1 MRVAGVEWTSEVL
14 RVVVATARR
23 GALVI
28 DETRTVALADDE
40 AVDAALAEVAAAR
53 PSAVLAALP
62 AGAVAHRLLTLPFR
76 SDGHLRR
83 TVPLELRGHLPADP
97 GAGRVGYCVLERAAG
112 ASVVLAVLARD
123 EDVARA
129 RTRLAAA
136 GLALRELAAAPLAV
150 WTLVPGDDD
159 AALLVV
165 DGRDTTI
172 GIRTGGRPRRWH
184 LLSSPPDAPDELA
197 AEVAATLTT
206 WNQAGLRPWVAGPD
220 ASEAHR
226 HALETALGR
235 AAQFVPP
242 DSRLGA
248 EADTTLRHYLVPLA
262 LVRAAAGDAS
272 VPPLLVGDPSPRHRA
287 RRLAALV
294 AAAVLLAV
302 LDLGLLRWSLVGR
315 AARFERAAVAAAAA
329 VLPGE
334 PIVAPRAQLETVV
347 GRTGDHP
354 AGTLLGRLRE
364 VASRMPAGLR
374 VDVEELRLDD
384 DHLRLDG
391 RAPTYEAVDALRR
404 ALAASP
410 RLRDVGTEDVRATV
424 DGVHVVFRL
433 RARWIPRGEAAS

>member
-1 MRVAGVEWTSEVL
+1 MRVVAVEWTSEVL

-28 DETRTVALADDE
+28 VETRTVALADDD
-40 AVDAALAEVAAAR
+40 AVDAVLAEVAAAR

-76 SDGHLRR
+76 GAGQLRR

-97 GAGRVGYCVLERAAG
+97 GEGRVAYGVLERAAG
-112 ASVVLAVLARD
+112 ASMVLAMLARD
-123 EDVARA
+123 EDVARV
-129 RTRLAAA
+129 RSRLAAA
-136 GLALRELAAAPLAV
+136 GLALRELAVAPLAA

-172 GIRTGGRPRRWH
+172 GIRIGGRPRRWH
-184 LLSSPPDAPDELA
+184 LLSAPPDAPEDLA
-197 AEVAATLTT
+197 AEVAATQTA
-206 WNQAGLRPWVAGPD
+206 WSQAGLRPWVAGPD
-220 ASEAHR
+220 ASEAHLR
-226 HALETALGR
+226 ALATALGR
-235 AAQFVPP
+235 AAEFVPP
-242 DSRLGA
+242 GSRLGA
-248 EADTTLRHYLVPLA
+248 EAGATLRHYLVPLA
-262 LVRAAAGDAS
+262 LVQAAAGGAP
-272 VPPLLVGDPSPRHRA
+272 VPPLLVGDASPQPRA

-294 AAAVLLAV
+294 AAAVLLGV

-315 AARFERAAVAAAAA
+315 AARFERAAVATAAA

-347 GRTGDHP
+347 GRAGSHP